1 MRVRAALLQQLERC
15 GLSAALTSQHDETS
29 ESAERSRLIR
39 TEVTRAWAVQDQGSL
54 PEAAAAL
61 AWLRAEMEHRNRTLT
76 LIGEPLDLVDEETGE
91 VLVSGRPGAVLF
103 APNLVVA
110 WKCGDP
116 MGIGEPEDD
125 LGLTA
130 MGLAAF
136 GGQPFQTCYVAFDG
150 LQAFPR
156 RSPVFEPS
164 THAGLFA
171 RIKAAANRPPIACPG
186 DWCGACRQRW
196 YCDAWKARAQVALMV
211 LPKEVTTVEGGEI
224 HLDLTNENAGEFATR
239 LDVLKD
245 VRECGQE
252 LLKAFVRAGGRC
264 VKSGKVMTLA
274 QCEGRETADVK
285 AIKAAG
291 LTQYLKQGAPYET
304 TRWKSIEG
312 AAAPRKAKATAAR
325 LVKE

>member
-1 MRVRAALLQQLERC
+1 MRVRSGLLQQLERC
-15 GLSAALTSQHDETS
+15 SLSAQLSADHDETS

-39 TEVTRAWAVQDQGSL
+39 SEVTRAWAVQDRGSL
-54 PEAAAAL
+54 PEAEAAL
-61 AWLRAEMEHRNRTLT
+61 AWLRGEQQTEVHV
-76 LIGEPLDLVDEETGE
+76 GEPLDLVDLETGE
-91 VLVSGRPGAVLF
+91 VLVSGRPGAVL
-103 APNLVVA
+103 APSNTVAA

-116 MGIGEPEDD
+116 MGFGEPEDD
-125 LGLTA
+125 LGLVA

-136 GGQPFQTCYVAFDG
+136 GGRPFHTCYVSFDG

-156 RSPVFEPS
+156 RSPVFESS

-171 RIKAAANRPPIACPG
+171 RIKAAVGRPPVACPG
-186 DWCGACRQRW
+186 DWCGACRQKW

-224 HLDLTNENAGEFATR
+224 HLDLTNENAGEFAVR
-239 LDVLKD
+239 LDMLKD
-245 VRECGQE
+245 VRECGYE
-252 LLKAFVRAGGRC
+252 LLKAFVRAGGRA
-264 VKSGKVMTLA
+264 VKNGKVMTLA

-304 TRWKSIEG
+304 ARWKSIEG
-312 AAAPRKAKATAAR
+312 AAAPRKTKAPAAR
-325 LVKE
+325 LVKEKT

>member
-1 MRVRAALLQQLERC
+1 MRCRAGLLAQLERC
-15 GLSAALTSQHDETS
+15 GLAAALASQHDETS

-39 TEVTRAWAVQDQGSL
+39 QEVTRCWHVEDRATI
-54 PEAAAAL
+54 PEAEAAL
-61 AWLRAEMEHRNRTLT
+61 TWLRAEATT
-76 LIGEPLDLVDEETGE
+76 DVIAGQPLDLVDPDTGE
-91 VLVSGRPGAVLF
+91 VLVSGRPGAVLWT
-103 APNLVVA
+103 PNMVVK
-110 WKCGDP
+110 WCCGDP

-125 LGLTA
+125 LGLIA

-136 GGQPFQTCYVAFDG
+136 TGQPFQTCYVAFDG

-171 RIKAAANRPPIACPG
+171 RIKAAANRPPVACPG
-186 DWCGACRQRW
+186 DWCSACKQRW
-196 YCDAWKARAQVALMV
+196 YCPAWKARTELALTV
-211 LPKEVTTVEGGEI
+211 LPAEVQALEITDQNAPALWVRIRAVEQACE
-224 HLDLTNENAGEFATR
+224 LA
-239 LDVLKD
+239 KD
-245 VRECGQE
+245 QV
-252 LLKAFVRAGGRC
+252 KSFVRAGGRLAID
-264 VKSGKVMTLA
+264 GKQYYLA

-312 AAAPRKAKATAAR
+312 AAAPRKTKAPAAR
-325 LVKE
+325 LVGGKP

>member
-1 MRVRAALLQQLERC
+1 MRVKAALISQLERC
-15 GLSAALTSQHDETS
+15 GLSASLAATHDETS
-29 ESAERSRLIR
+29 ASAERSRLIR
-39 TEVTRAWAVQDQGSL
+39 TEVARAWAVQDRGSL
-54 PEAAAAL
+54 PEAEAAL
-61 AWLRAEMEHRNRTLT
+61 AWLRGEQQTEVHV
-76 LIGEPLDLVDEETGE
+76 GEPLDLVDLETGE
-91 VLVSGRPGAVLF
+91 VLVSGRPGAVL
-103 APNLVVA
+103 APSNTVAA

-116 MGIGEPEDD
+116 MGFGEPEDD
-125 LGLTA
+125 LGLVA

-136 GGQPFQTCYVAFDG
+136 GGRPFHTCYVSFDG

-156 RSPVFEPS
+156 RSPVFESS

-171 RIKAAANRPPIACPG
+171 RIKAAVGRPPVACPG
-186 DWCGACRQRW
+186 DWCGACRQKW

-224 HLDLTNENAGEFATR
+224 HLDLTNENAGEFAVR
-239 LDVLKD
+239 LDMLKD
-245 VRECGQE
+245 VRECGYE
-252 LLKAFVRAGGRC
+252 LLKAFVRAGGRA
-264 VKSGKVMTLA
+264 VKDGKVMTLG

-291 LTQYLKQGAPYET
+291 LTQYIKTGEPFEVP
-304 TRWKSIEG
+304 RWKSIEG

>member
-1 MRVRAALLQQLERC
+1 MRCRAGLLAQLERC
-15 GLSAALTSQHDETS
+15 GLAAALASQHDETS

-39 TEVTRAWAVQDQGSL
+39 QEVTRCWHVEDRATI
-54 PEAAAAL
+54 PEAEAAL
-61 AWLRAEMEHRNRTLT
+61 TWLRAEATT
-76 LIGEPLDLVDEETGE
+76 DVIAGQPLDLVDPDTGE
-91 VLVSGRPGAVLF
+91 VLVSGRPGAVLWT
-103 APNLVVA
+103 PNMVVK
-110 WKCGDP
+110 WCCGDP

-125 LGLTA
+125 LGLIA

-136 GGQPFQTCYVAFDG
+136 TGQPFQTCYVAFDG

-171 RIKAAANRPPIACPG
+171 RIKAAANRPPVACPG
-186 DWCGACRQRW
+186 DWCGACKQRW

-211 LPKEVTTVEGGEI
+211 LPKEFTTVEGGEI
-224 HLDLTNENAGEFATR
+224 HLDLTNENSGEFATR

-245 VRECGQE
+245 VRECGYE
-252 LLKAFVRAGGRC
+252 LLKAFVRAGGRA
-264 VKSGKVMTLA
+264 VKDGKVMVLG
-274 QCEGRETADVK
+274 QSPGRETAKV
-285 AIKAAG
+285 AELKAAG
-291 LTQYLKQGAPYET
+291 LTQYIKTVDPFEVP
-304 TRWKSIEG
+304 RWKSIEG

>member
-1 MRVRAALLQQLERC
+1 MRCRAGLLAQLERC
-15 GLSAALTSQHDETS
+15 GLAAALASQHDETS

-39 TEVTRAWAVQDQGSL
+39 QEVTRCWHVEDRATI
-54 PEAAAAL
+54 PEAEAAL
-61 AWLRAEMEHRNRTLT
+61 TWLRAEATT
-76 LIGEPLDLVDEETGE
+76 DVIAGQPLDLVDPDTGE
-91 VLVSGRPGAVLF
+91 VLVSGRPGAVLWT
-103 APNLVVA
+103 PNMVVK
-110 WKCGDP
+110 WCCGDP

-125 LGLTA
+125 LGLIA

-136 GGQPFQTCYVAFDG
+136 TGQPFQTCHVAFDG

-171 RIKAAANRPPIACPG
+171 RIKAAANRPPVACPG
-186 DWCGACRQRW
+186 DWCSACKQRW
-196 YCDAWKARAQVALMV
+196 YCPAWKARTELALTV
-211 LPKEVTTVEGGEI
+211 LPAEVQALEITDQNAPALWVRIRAVEQACE
-224 HLDLTNENAGEFATR
+224 LA
-239 LDVLKD
+239 KD
-245 VRECGQE
+245 QV
-252 LLKAFVRAGGRC
+252 KSFVRAGGRLT
-264 VKSGKVMTLA
+264 VDGKQYYLA

-312 AAAPRKAKATAAR
+312 AAAPRKAKAPAAR
-325 LVKE
+325 LVGGKP

>member
-1 MRVRAALLQQLERC
+1 MRCRAGLLAQLERC
-15 GLSAALTSQHDETS
+15 GLAAALASQHDETS

-39 TEVTRAWAVQDQGSL
+39 QEVTRCWHVEDRATI
-54 PEAAAAL
+54 PEAEAAL
-61 AWLRAEMEHRNRTLT
+61 TWLRAEATT
-76 LIGEPLDLVDEETGE
+76 DVIAGQPLDLVDPDTGE
-91 VLVSGRPGAVLF
+91 VLVSGRPGAVLWT
-103 APNLVVA
+103 PNMVVK
-110 WKCGDP
+110 WCCGDP

-125 LGLTA
+125 LGLIA

-136 GGQPFQTCYVAFDG
+136 TGQPFQTCYVAFDG

-171 RIKAAANRPPIACPG
+171 RIKAAANRPPVACPG
-186 DWCGACRQRW
+186 DWCSACKQRW
-196 YCDAWKARAQVALMV
+196 YCPAWKARTELALTV
-211 LPKEVTTVEGGEI
+211 LPAEVQALEITDQNAPALWVRIRAVEQACE
-224 HLDLTNENAGEFATR
+224 LA
-239 LDVLKD
+239 KD
-245 VRECGQE
+245 QV
-252 LLKAFVRAGGRC
+252 KSFVRAGGRLT
-264 VKSGKVMTLA
+264 VDGKQYYLA

-312 AAAPRKAKATAAR
+312 AAAPRKAKAPAAR
-325 LVKE
+325 LVGGKP

>member
-1 MRVRAALLQQLERC
+1 M
-15 GLSAALTSQHDETS
+15 
-29 ESAERSRLIR
+29 
-39 TEVTRAWAVQDQGSL
+39 
-54 PEAAAAL
+54 
-61 AWLRAEMEHRNRTLT
+61 
-76 LIGEPLDLVDEETGE
+76 
-91 VLVSGRPGAVLF
+91 
-103 APNLVVA
+103 
-110 WKCGDP
+110 
-116 MGIGEPEDD
+116 
-125 LGLTA
+125 
-130 MGLAAF
+130 
-136 GGQPFQTCYVAFDG
+136 
-150 LQAFPR
+150 
-156 RSPVFEPS
+156 
-164 THAGLFA
+164 
-171 RIKAAANRPPIACPG
+171 
-186 DWCGACRQRW
+186 
-196 YCDAWKARAQVALMV
+196 
-211 LPKEVTTVEGGEI
+211 
-224 HLDLTNENAGEFATR
+224 DLTNENAGEFATR